1 MVRLTTMPEIAQK
14 VKVKANH
21 HFTKK
26 AKQKAAKARMA
37 AKAIIGRLLK
47 VRAKAAVG
55 RVANQAIGRPIA
67 R

>member
-1 MVRLTTMPEIAQK
+1 MPETAQK
-14 VKVKANH
+14 VKVKGNH
-21 HFTKK
+21 PFTKR

-37 AKAIIGRLLK
+37 AKAIISRLLK

-55 RVANQAIGRPIA
+55 RAANQAIGRPSA